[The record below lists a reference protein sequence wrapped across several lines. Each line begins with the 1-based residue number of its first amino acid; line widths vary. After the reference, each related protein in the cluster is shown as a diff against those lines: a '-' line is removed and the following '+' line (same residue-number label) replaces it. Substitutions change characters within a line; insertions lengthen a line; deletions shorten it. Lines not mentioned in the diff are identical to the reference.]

1 MLWRLIK
8 LLLVLIILGSLALV
22 VYAYAGPIF
31 FPSDFAAPVAPVS
44 QPVTLDVK

>member
-8 LLLVLIILGSLALV
+8 LLLVLIILGGIALI

-31 FPSDFAAPVAPVS
+31 FPGDFAAPSETITVPY
-44 QPVTLDVK
+44 TLDAN